1 MELKDINLTKFTPE
15 ESEKLHAIW
24 ISTNWKAPTER
35 RNREPL
41 RQQVDSFVQRFADRV
56 RQ

>member
-24 ISTNWKAPTER
+24 ISTNWKTPTER

-41 RQQVDSFVQRFADRV
+41 RHQVDSFVQKFAGRG
-56 RQ
+56 R